1 MTSIVDQLLKRPAAK
16 PKKAVASYTATDL
29 NGVHQA
35 DLLFLPRDPQTGARY
50 VLSVI
55 DLATRAVAARPLQ
68 TKGGEEVLRAL
79 KHIYAHD
86 PRLKV
91 PMRFEVDA
99 GTEFN
104 AANKWLRSQTPPVT
118 VRVGRPGRHTQQRAV
133 ENLNKALS
141 VAISR
146 RQTAEELLT
155 DKPALHWVSDL
166 QDYVQAVN
174 DKWVR
179 TPADLRDRAA
189 RQMGADVAADGQ
201 RMYEVGERVRVALDR
216 PTDVLGRVLP
226 TGSGKSGFRAGDIRW
241 DPTIRTITDIYFKG
255 GQSLRYGVSGI
266 RNASYG
272 PWQLQLVRANE
283 KYPAGKDVIRGK
295 PAGYIPLALHGKR
308 KNAAGRIEFLVE
320 WRGFPA
326 EAEWTWEPRAELM
339 KSTEGAR
346 LVRAMK

>member
-16 PKKAVASYTATDL
+16 PKRAVASYAATAL

-79 KHIYAHD
+79 QHIYAHD
-86 PRLKV
+86 ARLKV
-91 PMRFEVDA
+91 PQRMEIDA

-104 AANKWLRSQTPPVT
+104 ASAKWLRAQKPPVS

-133 ENLNKALS
+133 ENLNRALGTA
-141 VAISR
+141 VAR

-155 DKPALHWVSDL
+155 DKPALHWASDL
-166 QDYVQAVN
+166 QTFVQAIN

-179 TPADLRDRAA
+179 TVADLRDRAA
-189 RQMGADVAADGQ
+189 KTAEASLPDDGQ
-201 RMYEVGERVRVALDR
+201 RMLEVGTRVRVVLDR

-226 TGSGKSGFRAGDIRW
+226 TGSGKSGFRAGDIRF
-241 DPTIRTITDIYFKG
+241 DPSTRTITDLYIKP
-255 GQSLRYGVSGI
+255 GQSIRYGVSGI

-272 PWQLQLVRANE
+272 LWQLQLVRANE

-295 PAGYIPLALHGKR
+295 PAGYIPLHLHAHR
-308 KNAAGRIEFLVE
+308 KNTKGRVEYYVE
-320 WRGFPA
+320 WRGYPA
-326 EAEWTWEPRAELM
+326 EAEWTWEPRTELM

-346 LVRAMK
+346 LVRAS

>member
-1 MTSIVDQLLKRPAAK
+1 M
-16 PKKAVASYTATDL
+16 
-29 NGVHQA
+29 
-35 DLLFLPRDPQTGARY
+35 
-50 VLSVI
+50 LSVI
-55 DLATRAVAARPLQ
+55 DLATRAVAARPVQ

-79 KHIYAHD
+79 QHIYSHD
-86 PRLKV
+86 PRLKI

-104 AANKWLRSQTPPVT
+104 GAAKWLRSQSPPVT

-155 DKPALHWVSDL
+155 DKPALHWASDL

-174 DKWVR
+174 DRWVR

-201 RMYEVGERVRVALDR
+201 RMYEIGERVRVALDR

-226 TGSGKSGFRAGDIRW
+226 TGSGKSGFRAGDIRF
-241 DPTIRTITDIYFKG
+241 DPTIRTIKDIYFKP

-283 KYPAGKDVIRGK
+283 QYPSKDVIRGK
-295 PAGYIPLALHGKR
+295 PAGYIPLHLHARR
-308 KNAAGRIEFLVE
+308 KNKAGRIEFHVE
-320 WRGFPA
+320 WRGYP
-326 EAEWTWEPRAELM
+326 EAAAWTWEPRAELV